1 MADREV
7 KAICLFYWNQ
17 KHIYI
22 ERMVDLM
29 TINIYLSNL
38 ARYTEGRENGRWLQL
53 PMELEKLEKVFTEI
67 VGQNQEHIIL
77 DYNAPFEISEYE
89 NIFTLNEFM
98 ETLEDSGLDENGLK
112 IIFEVADT
120 KEDAI
125 NAINNG
131 NYTIIDVD
139 AVIEGW
145 ATCFVDD
152 DILGRVLNEEG
163 YNNLFENPI
172 PEEMLDYMNW
182 ENIYNCLAINDGW
195 QKVTIDNNDYLVT
208 LRF

>member
-1 MADREV
+1 
-7 KAICLFYWNQ
+7 
-17 KHIYI
+17 
-22 ERMVDLM
+22 M

-53 PMELEKLEKVFTEI
+53 PMESAKLEKVFAEI

-77 DYNAPFEISEYE
+77 DYNAPFEISEFE
-89 NIFTLNEFM
+89 NIFKLNEFM
-98 ETLEDSGLDENGLK
+98 ETLEDCGLDENGLK
-112 IIFEVADT
+112 AIFSVADT

-131 NYTIIDVD
+131 NYIIIDVD

-152 DILGRVLNEEG
+152 DILGRVLHEEG

-172 PEEMLDYMNW
+172 PEEMLDYINW
-182 ENIYNCLAINDGW
+182 ENIYNCLAINNGW
-195 QKVTIDNNDYLVT
+195 QRVTINNNDYLVT
-208 LRF
+208 IRF

>member
-1 MADREV
+1 
-7 KAICLFYWNQ
+7 
-17 KHIYI
+17 
-22 ERMVDLM
+22 M

-53 PMELEKLEKVFTEI
+53 PMESAQLKKVFAEI
-67 VGQNQEHIIL
+67 VGQNQEHIIF

-89 NIFTLNEFM
+89 NIFALNEFM
-98 ETLEDSGLDENGLK
+98 EILEEWGLEDDGLK
-112 IIFEVADT
+112 AIFEVADT
-120 KEDAI
+120 GEDAM

-131 NYTIIDVD
+131 NNTIIDVD

-152 DILGRVLNEEG
+152 DILGRVLHEEG

-172 PEEMLDYMNW
+172 PEEMLDYMDW
-182 ENIYNCLAINDGW
+182 ENIYNCLSINDGW
-195 QKVTIDNNDYLVT
+195 QRVTINNNDYLVT
-208 LRF
+208 IRF